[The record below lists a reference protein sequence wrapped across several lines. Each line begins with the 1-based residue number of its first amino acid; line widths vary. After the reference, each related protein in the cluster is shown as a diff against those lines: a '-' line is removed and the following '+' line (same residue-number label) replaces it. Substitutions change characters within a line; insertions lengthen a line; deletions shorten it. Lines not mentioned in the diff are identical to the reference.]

1 MKLTAEQKKQRALNL
16 YEVLLTVKE
25 KCDNGD
31 FNNRKYSVRIFLNNN
46 GFKGGIYATAINNL
60 NITYYDEFYIQRWK
74 ENIPVSHKLVTT
86 IFKEVFR
93 LRDSYE
99 KNSAKM
105 KQVNPEKI
113 TLPIVD
119 KTKIEKFS
127 KGGKRVGAG
136 RKPLNKNLQKVGLI
150 RRFIRWVY

>member
-31 FNNRKYSVRIFLNNN
+31 FNNRKNSVRIFLNNN

-74 ENIPVSHKLVTT
+74 ENIPVSHKLVST

-93 LRDSYE
+93 LRDAYQN
-99 KNSAKM
+99 NSAKI
-105 KQVNPEKI
+105 KQVKPVKLA
-113 TLPIVD
+113 LPIVD

-127 KGGKRVGAG
+127 KGSKRVGAG
-136 RKPLNKNLQKVGLI
+136 RKPLQKNLQKVGLI
-150 RRFIRWVY
+150 RRFLRWIY